1 MATIMLSHEIC
12 KEGMDFLK
20 DNNVEVIC
28 HNTSD
33 IRAHIDDFKRCD
45 GYLLRMGSID
55 RELILSAPNLKAVGR
70 PGVGY
75 DTIDVKSATEQ
86 GIPVV
91 VAPNCNSVSV
101 AEHTISLLFAL
112 AKNTLE
118 SINEASKGNYSIR
131 NKGTAFEIAGKT
143 IGIVGFG
150 NIGRNV
156 GRIAKGI
163 GLNVLAFDPYMSA
176 ESIRQEGV
184 EPVSN
189 LFELYGRSDIVTLH
203 VPMTPENLHMINS
216 ETLKYFK
223 NGAILINCARGSL
236 VDEEALYEALISG
249 KLAGAGEDMMEKE
262 PFDISSKLFSL
273 SNFLATPHMA
283 ALTRESAAK
292 SAIKA
297 LSGMLEIINGRK
309 CTHICNPDV
318 YKHPK
323 WQEVK

>member
-12 KEGMDFLK
+12 KEGMNFLK

-33 IRAHIDDFKRCD
+33 IRAYIDDFKRCD

-55 RELILSAPNLKAVGR
+55 RELVLSAPNLKAIGR

-112 AKNTLE
+112 AKNTFE
-118 SINEASKGNYSIR
+118 SINEAYKGNYSIR
-131 NKGTAFEIAGKT
+131 NKGTSFEIAGKT

-163 GLNVLAFDPYMSA
+163 GLNALAFDPYMSA
-176 ESIRQEGV
+176 ESIKQDGV

-203 VPMTPENLHMINS
+203 VPMTSENLHMINS

-223 NGAILINCARGSL
+223 NGAILINCARGAL
-236 VDEEALYEALISG
+236 VDEEALYKALVSG
-249 KLAGAGEDMMEKE
+249 KLAGVGEDMMEKE